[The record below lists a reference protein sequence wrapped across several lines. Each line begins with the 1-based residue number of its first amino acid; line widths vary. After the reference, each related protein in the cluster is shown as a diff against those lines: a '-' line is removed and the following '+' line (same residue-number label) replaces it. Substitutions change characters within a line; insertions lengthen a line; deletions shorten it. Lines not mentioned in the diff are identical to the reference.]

1 MEILKEI
8 EIKNFRGI
16 KNIKFK
22 PKSINIIVGPN
33 NCGKS
38 AILEAI
44 ALFVSFPNDF
54 RDVMGKDLFE
64 YLCGKYGKYI
74 LKTNSNKAEI
84 KGKLRKREYILN
96 FEYYAKG
103 FPSDEKG
110 ELISRYFSKLPND
123 MLLSKLFM
131 ELTSKSQKNTEFNIK
146 NFENKLNKELFYD
159 ATKYIIS
166 IYNSKNNL
174 KSLHIVMSSKGLK
187 KRLKDDFLLI
197 LLSLEI
203 SRHNVIMKFNT
214 RGFKKYPVV
223 FNKMMYS
230 IEELHDIVIT
240 EKDINDII
248 EFIKEKIFYIEDIR
262 RTEEEIYVK
271 TSNENEYMPLSTMGD
286 GFKAL
291 LKMSFT
297 IALAKDGIVIL
308 EEPEN
313 SLHPGFLDIVAKT
326 LVKNSDSVQL
336 FLSTHSLEFLYE
348 ILEKAEE
355 SKKLNEVNIIRTHRK
370 RYKPD
375 DVIIEVVDGKEA
387 KERIDDI
394 GEDLRL
400 G

>member
-74 LKTNSNKAEI
+74 LKTNSNNAEI

-131 ELTSKSQKNTEFNIK
+131 ELTSKSQKNTELDIK
-146 NFENKLNKELFYD
+146 NFENKLNKELLYD

-166 IYNSKNNL
+166 IYNSK
-174 KSLHIVMSSKGLK
+174 
-187 KRLKDDFLLI
+187 R
-197 LLSLEI
+197 
-203 SRHNVIMKFNT
+203 
-214 RGFKKYPVV
+214 
-223 FNKMMYS
+223 
-230 IEELHDIVIT
+230 
-240 EKDINDII
+240 
-248 EFIKEKIFYIEDIR
+248 
-262 RTEEEIYVK
+262 
-271 TSNENEYMPLSTMGD
+271 
-286 GFKAL
+286 
-291 LKMSFT
+291 
-297 IALAKDGIVIL
+297 
-308 EEPEN
+308 
-313 SLHPGFLDIVAKT
+313 
-326 LVKNSDSVQL
+326 
-336 FLSTHSLEFLYE
+336 
-348 ILEKAEE
+348 
-355 SKKLNEVNIIRTHRK
+355 
-370 RYKPD
+370 
-375 DVIIEVVDGKEA
+375 
-387 KERIDDI
+387 
-394 GEDLRL
+394 
-400 G
+400 